1 MTKSEQPNKDVESN
15 RFDYAFKLIKYVN
28 TPRRLAMLVLLI
40 VSMIGCYTLWENRRE
55 LAFAAMSDFGAPRI
69 DESSVDGAAV
79 KLMADVGA
87 MSVSVWSVNLNQNRR
102 QAIYLR
108 IGQARLQ
115 YLEGTGDLALRPY
128 SEHSADLIKVI
139 TEKTLCSKLIANT
152 SVGEAERKAGVKY
165 VCQAAIPPGYGYMV
179 GLLTAGFSQKPD
191 NEDYVKLRMIQAAEA
206 IIK

>member
-1 MTKSEQPNKDVESN
+1 MTRTDQPDKELESS
-15 RFDYAFKLIKYVN
+15 RFDYALKLIRYVN

-40 VSMIGCYTLWENRRE
+40 VSMIGCYTLWESRGE
-55 LAFAAMSDFGAPRI
+55 LAFAAMSEFGTPQI
-69 DESSVDGAAV
+69 DEKSVDGNAV

-102 QAIYLR
+102 NAIYLR
-108 IGQARLQ
+108 IGQSRLQ

-128 SEHSADLIKVI
+128 SEHSADLIRVI

-152 SVGEAERKAGVKY
+152 AVADAERKAGVNY

-179 GLLTAGFSQKPD
+179 GLLTAGFGQKPD
-191 NEDYVKLRMIQAAEA
+191 NEDYVKLRMVQAAEA